1 MTKHKTK
8 LEKNTF
14 IENQRISPFEKN
26 NKTLNLKVKRK
37 IFANATNLNV
47 KRIGADALCNVHFA
61 HHAVVVMV
69 AKIFNTEQSKKIQK
83 NIFLIFLLK
92 SRFKNKIFKYSMGIL
107 KGHKFNNKRN
117 KEKLAMIKI
126 SKLITQ
132 SKK

>member
-37 IFANATNLNV
+37 IFANAPDLNV
-47 KRIGADALCNVHFA
+47 IRIGANALGKVHFA
-61 HHAVVVMV
+61 HQTVIVIV
-69 AKIFNTEQSKKIQK
+69 AKIFNTKQSKKIQK

-92 SRFKNKIFKYSMGIL
+92 SILKNKISKDSMGIF
-107 KGHKFNNKRN
+107 KGHNFNNKRN